1 MLIGNKADLTG
12 RRAVSKEDAVEFAEE
27 QGLFFSETSALT
39 GDNVETAFLMLIE
52 EIHGAISKK
61 ALECDEGRSKDDQSD
76 VLMLQGTK
84 LAVLSEGS
92 MRKGS
97 PCAWK
102 RLLPEPDPIRPV
114 IGKEAEV
121 LRAYQLLLT
130 PSLHLPRWSAFPNFP
145 QPPLPC
151 TAPPYPAPPV
161 SKSHHSPP
169 SLTPLSNPN
178 QEQQQRQQ
186 QEQLTILSPPSPPP
200 QETHSAHLLFH
211 SLFSLQPLEANQ
223 VRDLVLKPLN
233 GPCKLLTDFYALRK
247 DVETTAKHVEEITGS
262 AGLERLEADRTL
274 LEKKA
279 ADSSLWDDPSKAQ
292 ETLLALT
299 DVKDKIKLL
308 SEFKSQVEEAE
319 TIVKLTEELDS
330 IDTALLEEASKII
343 RELSKALDRFELTQ
357 LLSGPYDKEGAV
369 VTITAGAGGT
379 DAQDWADMLLRM
391 YVRWGEKQRYKTK
404 VVEKS
409 LGEEA
414 GIKSATIEIEGRFAY
429 GYLSGEKGTHR
440 IVRQSPFNS
449 KGLRQTSFSGV
460 EVMPLLPEDST
471 DVEIPDD
478 DLEISYSRAGGK
490 GGQNVNKVE
499 TAVRI
504 VHIPT
509 GIAVRCTEER
519 SQLANRIKAL
529 SRLKGKL
536 LVIAEEQR
544 ASEIKQI
551 RGDAVKAEWGQQIR
565 NYVFHPYKLVKDL
578 RTGCETSDIASVMDG
593 DLEQFIKAYLKYKY
607 TASMS

>member
-97 PCAWK
+97 PFQLAATGSQSSAG
-102 RLLPEPDPIRPV
+102 LSSET
-114 IGKEAEV
+114 AEW
-121 LRAYQLLLT
+121 AMQ
-130 PSLHLPRWSAFPNFP
+130 
-145 QPPLPC
+145 
-151 TAPPYPAPPV
+151 
-161 SKSHHSPP
+161 
-169 SLTPLSNPN
+169 
-178 QEQQQRQQ
+178 
-186 QEQLTILSPPSPPP
+186 
-200 QETHSAHLLFH
+200 
-211 SLFSLQPLEANQ
+211 
-223 VRDLVLKPLN
+223 
-233 GPCKLLTDFYALRK
+233 DFYALRK